1 MKKKPSSSNHR
12 KSGTGDSFRDK
23 KGGSAYSR
31 GPKRTSDRSGDSDRP
46 KRSYGSGR
54 DDDRPKR
61 SYSDRD
67 DKPKR
72 SYGDRDDRPKR
83 SFGDRDDKPK
93 RPYGDRDD
101 RPKRSF
107 GNSEDR
113 PKRPYGDRDDRPKR
127 SYGERDDRPKRPYG
141 DRDDKPKRPYGDRD
155 DRPKRSYGDRDDKPK
170 RSYGDRDDRPKR
182 SYGDRDDKPKRT
194 YGDRDDKPNRPYS
207 DRGGDRPKRPYGT
220 RDNGDGEKRPY
231 GTRGTR
237 DDKPGFEKKKFTDY
251 KDLPKPDRS
260 GQEETPK
267 RAPRQDKGAYG
278 AKPKHGPRQD
288 KGGSEDKPKR
298 WGDMDIFE
306 QKTRRKPQED
316 EDSSIEKSPD
326 FSKELPDST
335 PRRFEKK
342 FDRGYKKSRPEIPFK
357 KRYED
362 FDDDIDGETPEA
374 QMPLN
379 KYIAH
384 SGECSRRDAAELV
397 RQGKIKVNGELVI
410 DPGYKVKEGDKV
422 TMAGKKLFPVK
433 DMVYILLNKPKG
445 FITTT
450 DDPKERKTVM
460 DLVANSG
467 VERLYPV
474 GRLDRNTTGL
484 LLMTND
490 GDLAQRLSHP
500 SYEVKKVYQVTL
512 DKQLTKA
519 DFEKIMEGIELEDGL
534 VRVDEMSYLDDKKE
548 LGLQIHSGRNRI
560 VRRIFESLG
569 YVVEKLDRVIYAGLT
584 KKNLPRS
591 KWRFLDEKEVIVLK
605 HFKS

>member
-12 KSGTGDSFRDK
+12 KSGAGDSFRDK
-23 KGGSAYSR
+23 KGGSTYSR
-31 GPKRTSDRSGDSDRP
+31 GPKRTSDRS
-46 KRSYGSGR
+46 

-61 SYSDRD
+61 SYGNRDDRPKRSYGDRDDRPKRSYGDRD

-72 SYGDRDDRPKR
+72 SYGDRDDKPKR
-83 SFGDRDDKPK
+83 S
-93 RPYGDRDD
+93 
-101 RPKRSF
+101 
-107 GNSEDR
+107 
-113 PKRPYGDRDDRPKR
+113 
-127 SYGERDDRPKRPYG
+127 
-141 DRDDKPKRPYGDRD
+141 YGDRD

-182 SYGDRDDKPKRT
+182 SYGDRDDRPKRS
-194 YGDRDDKPNRPYS
+194 YGDRDDKPKRSY
-207 DRGGDRPKRPYGT
+207 GDRDDKPKRSYGPREDGDRAKRPYGT
-220 RDNGDGEKRPY
+220 RDGGDKSRPY
-231 GTRGTR
+231 GTRGGDDRPKRNFGDR
-237 DDKPGFEKKKFTDY
+237 DRNDKPRFEKKKFTDY
-251 KDLPKPDRS
+251 KDLPVPDRS
-260 GQEETPK
+260 GQEEKPKRTSGPEDRGYGDKPK
-267 RAPRQDKGAYG
+267 RAPRQDKGAYD
-278 AKPKHGPRQD
+278 AKSKRGPRQD
-288 KGGSEDKPKR
+288 KGSYDDKPKPNR
-298 WGDMDIFE
+298 WSDMDIFE
-306 QKTRRKPQED
+306 QRTRRKQED
-316 EDSSIEKSPD
+316 IDETAEQHPD
-326 FSKELPDST
+326 FKKELPDAA
-335 PRRFEKK
+335 PRKFEKK
-342 FDRGYKKSRPEIPFK
+342 FDRGYKKSAPSIPFK

-362 FDDDIDGETPEA
+362 FDDEYDNEDEQPE

-397 RQGKIKVNGELVI
+397 KQGKIKVNGELVV

-450 DDPKERKTVM
+450 EDPHERKTVM

-490 GDLAQRLSHP
+490 GNLAQKLSHP
-500 SYEVKKVYQVTL
+500 SYEVKKVYQVSL
-512 DKQLTKA
+512 DKPLTKA
-519 DFEKIMEGIELEDGL
+519 DFDKIMEGLELEDGK
-534 VRVDEMSYLDDKKE
+534 VQVDEMSYLDDKKE
-548 LGLQIHSGRNRI
+548 LGLEIHSGRNRI

-569 YVVEKLDRVIYAGLT
+569 YEVEKLDRVMYAGLT

-591 KWRFLDEKEVIVLK
+591 KWRFLDEKEIIMLK